1 MISFN
6 VSPLRNPSLQIS
18 RKHSEVWRHF
28 PPFIE
33 MFTKDFMIFTGPR
46 CLWGLVY
53 GSRSLYLCHSNT
65 VCWDFAVVT
74 LADDDTNSILTDDAN
89 RAIWN
94 WWWSLRWWWCSN
106 YSRDAQCGLWGHQ
119 GGRQG
124 GARVAGNIGAVIMLA
139 TMYVVGPLC
148 RWWLSLR
155 WWWMSRTIGRCT
167 RWKRWSPR
175 NGQRLIVLTLDF
187 SSFRL
192 QAWFL

>member
-1 MISFN
+1 MHPTFHWSVYTVVPRSTLLKMISFN

-18 RKHSEVWRHF
+18 RKHSDVWRHF

-89 RAIWN
+89 RAIWS
-94 WWWSLRWWWCSN
+94 WWSSLRWRRSGKLVWRCSMW
-106 YSRDAQCGLWGHQ
+106 A
-119 GGRQG
+119 
-124 GARVAGNIGAVIMLA
+124 M
-139 TMYVVGPLC
+139 T
-148 RWWLSLR
+148 
-155 WWWMSRTIGRCT
+155 
-167 RWKRWSPR
+167 SPR
-175 NGQRLIVLTLDF
+175 RSARWCKSCREYWSCDHVGDNVCCWPIV
-187 SSFRL
+187 
-192 QAWFL
+192 

>member
-1 MISFN
+1 MYTVVPRSTLLKMISFN

-74 LADDDTNSILTDDAN
+74 LDDDDTNSILTDDAN
-89 RAIWN
+89 RAIWS
-94 WWWSLRWWWCSN
+94 WWSSLRWWWSSKLVWRCPMWAMRSPRG
-106 YSRDAQCGLWGHQ
+106 S
-119 GGRQG
+119 
-124 GARVAGNIGAVIMLA
+124 ARWCKSCRECWSCDHVGDNIGCWA
-139 TMYVVGPLC
+139 
-148 RWWLSLR
+148 
-155 WWWMSRTIGRCT
+155 IG
-167 RWKRWSPR
+167 
-175 NGQRLIVLTLDF
+175 
-187 SSFRL
+187 
-192 QAWFL
+192 

>member
-1 MISFN
+1 MHPTFHWSVYTVVPRSTLLKMISFN

-74 LADDDTNSILTDDAN
+74 LAVDDTNSILTDDAN
-89 RAIWN
+89 RAIWS
-94 WWWSLRWWWCSN
+94 WWSSLRWWWSSKPVWRCPMWPVRSPRG
-106 YSRDAQCGLWGHQ
+106 S
-119 GGRQG
+119 
-124 GARVAGNIGAVIMLA
+124 ARWCKSCMECWSCDHVGDNIGCWA
-139 TMYVVGPLC
+139 
-148 RWWLSLR
+148 
-155 WWWMSRTIGRCT
+155 IG
-167 RWKRWSPR
+167 
-175 NGQRLIVLTLDF
+175 
-187 SSFRL
+187 
-192 QAWFL
+192 

>member
-1 MISFN
+1 MHPTFHWSVYTVVPRSTLLKMISFN

-18 RKHSEVWRHF
+18 RKHSDVWRHF

-89 RAIWN
+89 RAIWS
-94 WWWSLRWWWCSN
+94 WWSSLRWWWS
-106 YSRDAQCGLWGHQ
+106 SKLVW
-119 GGRQG
+119 
-124 GARVAGNIGAVIMLA
+124 
-139 TMYVVGPLC
+139 
-148 RWWLSLR
+148 
-155 WWWMSRTIGRCT
+155 RCPMWAM
-167 RWKRWSPR
+167 RSPR
-175 NGQRLIVLTLDF
+175 GSARWCKSCREYWSCDHVGDNVGFWSIG
-187 SSFRL
+187 
-192 QAWFL
+192 